1 MGSRPASRAVT
12 AMDDPGMK
20 YGRLV
25 EENGRKELWMQFSEP
40 ELADSAKDYR
50 VVTWTPGNCN
60 LVISVPHGGVLGSD
74 TSPAGNLVCESG
86 HVIETRKGTM
96 AYPIK
101 TYARDAATDVIAEDM
116 RNILSK
122 DGLSPHIV
130 ECHMHR
136 SKVECNRNMV
146 EIAVQEIGQE
156 AEFIHSVYHGWISEA
171 IEMGKTCGNVP
182 GVLLVD
188 LHGHGH
194 THDYIELGFRLKAEL
209 LNEIS
214 NEKVESR
221 DWTSI
226 VTSTAKHEF
235 TMRHLLKRR
244 FGKNNESIK
253 EALIG
258 DASFSGC
265 ISSQLA
271 KLDILSDV
279 QCLPSLQRP
288 YPGRLGYY
296 TGGHTVREHCKGKR
310 VDSVQVELPISVRTQ
325 AADKRE
331 AATLALALGIRDF
344 HNLHYS
350 EFRAAATNGS
360 APTGETELSDSE
372 DEILIQTNQRPV
384 PPTPKLPPPPP
395 PPPPPAI
402 GPPPVSQDGIGH
414 MTLMAKSRMHA
425 ELVKKATLKSK
436 AFSSNSVAEVTH
448 TETSPLITNLE
459 APPPAPPPEPP
470 FPAPPPPPP
479 PPPAPSSATLTPDLS
494 DGISHMTSMSKS
506 KMHDELKSKALR
518 KVPVPPLVQEPPTIA
533 PPHPPPPPPAPS
545 STTVTPDLSDG
556 ISHMTAMSKSMMHE
570 ELKLKA
576 NSRSIPAHALKQEP
590 TSPTSPP
597 PPPPPPPPSSSTL
610 SPDLSDGISHMTAM
624 SKSMMHE
631 ELKTKA
637 NSRSI
642 PVPALEP
649 EPDKKVLERKKIV
662 QDLMKASEPCSSVRK
677 LNEQRRMEFFSQEGS
692 ISPVELGEPVEESHV
707 NLIREAKSLKD
718 QDSITVVE
726 KPIPP
731 KHEAIVKESIPQKE
745 EKPSEVNTKKSCTI
759 L

>member
-1 MGSRPASRAVT
+1 MG
-12 AMDDPGMK
+12 
-20 YGRLV
+20 
-25 EENGRKELWMQFSEP
+25 
-40 ELADSAKDYR
+40 
-50 VVTWTPGNCN
+50 
-60 LVISVPHGGVLGSD
+60 
-74 TSPAGNLVCESG
+74 
-86 HVIETRKGTM
+86 
-96 AYPIK
+96 
-101 TYARDAATDVIAEDM
+101 
-116 RNILSK
+116 
-122 DGLSPHIV
+122 
-130 ECHMHR
+130 
-136 SKVECNRNMV
+136 
-146 EIAVQEIGQE
+146 
-156 AEFIHSVYHGWISEA
+156 
-171 IEMGKTCGNVP
+171 
-182 GVLLVD
+182 
-188 LHGHGH
+188 
-194 THDYIELGFRLKAEL
+194 
-209 LNEIS
+209 
-214 NEKVESR
+214 
-221 DWTSI
+221 
-226 VTSTAKHEF
+226 AKHEF

-360 APTGETELSDSE
+360 APRGETELSDSE
-372 DEILIQTNQRPV
+372 DEILIKTNQYPV
-384 PPTPKLPPPPP
+384 PPTPKFPPPPP

-506 KMHDELKSKALR
+506 MMHEELKSKALR
-518 KVPVPPLVQEPPTIA
+518 KVPGPPLVQEPPTIA
-533 PPHPPPPPPAPS
+533 PPPPPPPPPAP
-545 STTVTPDLSDG
+545 
-556 ISHMTAMSKSMMHE
+556 A
-570 ELKLKA
+570 
-576 NSRSIPAHALKQEP
+576 
-590 TSPTSPP
+590 
-597 PPPPPPPPSSSTL
+597 SSSTL

-649 EPDKKVLERKKIV
+649 EPDKKVLERKKLV

-692 ISPVELGEPVEESHV
+692 ISPVELGEPVEESHI
-707 NLIREAKSLKD
+707 NLIREA
-718 QDSITVVE
+718 
-726 KPIPP
+726 
-731 KHEAIVKESIPQKE
+731 
-745 EKPSEVNTKKSCTI
+745 
-759 L
+759 

>member
-1 MGSRPASRAVT
+1 MGRAVT

-101 TYARDAATDVIAEDM
+101 TYARDAATDIIAEDM
-116 RNILSK
+116 KNILSK

-194 THDYIELGFRLKAEL
+194 THEYIELGFRLKAEL

-244 FGKNNESIK
+244 FGKNSESIK

-271 KLDILSDV
+271 KVDILSDV

-372 DEILIQTNQRPV
+372 DEILIQTNQPPI
-384 PPTPKLPPPPP
+384 PPTQKLPPPPP

-459 APPPAPPPEPP
+459 APPP
-470 FPAPPPPPP
+470 PPP

-506 KMHDELKSKALR
+506 MMHEELKSKALR

-533 PPHPPPPPPAPS
+533 PPPPPPPPPAPS
-545 STTVTPDLSDG
+545 STTCTPDLSDG
-556 ISHMTAMSKSMMHE
+556 ISHMTAMSK
-570 ELKLKA
+570 
-576 NSRSIPAHALKQEP
+576 
-590 TSPTSPP
+590 
-597 PPPPPPPPSSSTL
+597 
-610 SPDLSDGISHMTAM
+610 
-624 SKSMMHE
+624 
-631 ELKTKA
+631 
-637 NSRSI
+637 
-642 PVPALEP
+642 
-649 EPDKKVLERKKIV
+649 
-662 QDLMKASEPCSSVRK
+662 
-677 LNEQRRMEFFSQEGS
+677 
-692 ISPVELGEPVEESHV
+692 
-707 NLIREAKSLKD
+707 
-718 QDSITVVE
+718 
-726 KPIPP
+726 
-731 KHEAIVKESIPQKE
+731 
-745 EKPSEVNTKKSCTI
+745 
-759 L
+759 